1 VIGTDGE
8 AYPELDQEEP
18 LDAVDEDLPSLTI
31 DWSRVGPILGSLICA
46 FIIFVGAA
54 HVDDL
59 AQRAQWLENSGQ
71 ARGAIVD
78 RFGRPLA
85 YSVPLRQG
93 AKRVYALPGLSA
105 ILGYRSPNARWHG
118 LEQTYSSALD
128 AVATRGDWTTKA
140 SHLLGQAAHGDTVR
154 LTLSRRVEAA
164 ATAAL
169 GKASGAIVALDP
181 RTGGVLAMVSKP
193 FCPGTSLRSRTAYK
207 KCSTDPTVPLVNR
220 ATAKA
225 YPPGSDF
232 KIVTL
237 TAALDSGR
245 FHLTD
250 MFSGVDAFGPSPYFD
265 NTLYPSNVT
274 RADLHALTL
283 RQALAFSDNFTFAHI
298 GLTLGAPTLIGYAH
312 RFGVGRTIPFDLPVA
327 VSSIANGKAHPSRSE
342 IAQSAFGGEVDK
354 VTPLQMALVA
364 GTVANGG
371 VLMTP
376 HLFQSLQAPGGKVLR
391 RYAPT
396 SLGRVMTATTAAK
409 VTNAMSF
416 VVNHGSGFNAQ
427 IHGLQ
432 VAGKTGTAASGG
444 DRPNAWFI
452 CFAPAAHPVV
462 AVAVLH
468 QFSGEGFEY
477 AAPIARK
484 VLVAALNERGYK
496 VK

>member
-1 VIGTDGE
+1 VVRADEETQIEPDE
-8 AYPELDQEEP
+8 IEHVAVLDDSP
-18 LDAVDEDLPSLTI
+18 AALMVDWE
-31 DWSRVGPILGSLICA
+31 RVRPFLGSLVCA
-46 FIIFVGAA
+46 VLIFVGLA
-54 HVDDL
+54 HMDDA
-59 AQRAQWLENSGQ
+59 AQRARWLEVSGQ
-71 ARGAIVD
+71 SRGSIVD
-78 RFGRPLA
+78 RFGHALA
-85 YSVPLRQG
+85 YSVPARQG
-93 AKRVYALPGLSA
+93 ARRAYGLSGLSPV
-105 ILGYRSPNARWHG
+105 LGYRAPDGHWHG
-118 LEQTYSSALD
+118 LEQTYSRSLD
-128 AVATRGDWTTKA
+128 AVAARNDWRTA
-140 SHLLGQAAHGDTVR
+140 VSQLFGGVARGDTVR
-154 LTLSRRVEAA
+154 LTLSRHVQSVAS
-164 ATAAL
+164 AAL

-193 FCPGTSLRSRTAYK
+193 YCSEAELSNPRLYT
-207 KCSTDPTVPLVNR
+207 KCSQAATTPLLNR
-220 ATAKA
+220 ATARA

-237 TAALDSGR
+237 TAALDTGR

-250 MFSGVDAFGPSPYFD
+250 VFSGADIFGPSPYFD
-265 NTLYPSNVT
+265 NTLYPSNIT

-283 RQALAFSDNFTFAHI
+283 SQALAFSDNFTFAHI

-327 VSSIANGKAHPSRSE
+327 VSSIANAKVHPSLSE
-342 IAQSAFGGEVDK
+342 LAQSAFGGEVDK

-371 VLMTP
+371 ILMAP
-376 HLFQSLQAPGGKVLR
+376 HLFDELQTPGGAVLR
-391 RYAPT
+391 RYVPT
-396 SLGRVMTATTAAK
+396 SLGRVMSPVTAAK
-409 VTNAMSF
+409 ITTAMSF

-427 IHGLQ
+427 IRGLQ

-444 DRPNAWFI
+444 NRPNAWFI
-452 CFAPAAHPVV
+452 CFAPAQHPVV

-484 VLVAALNERGYK
+484 VLVAALNERGFK